1 MTDLIQ
7 LSDAEIAAVAGGDVD
22 QSISIHASQ
31 SNRSSVDQDAHSSN
45 SGNVSATTGAGAGG
59 TATAVGS
66 AASNTAW
73 VSQSNAII
81 AANVFSIRRS

>member
-22 QSISIHASQ
+22 QSISISASQ
-31 SNRSSVDQDAHSSN
+31 SNSSSVYQSASSSN
-45 SGNVSATTGAGAGG
+45 SGAVTATAGAGG
-59 TATAVGS
+59 TATAIGS
-66 AASNTAW
+66 AASNTAY

-81 AANVFSIRRS
+81 AANVFSIRRH